1 MANLEPAAESCYKY
15 HNLQAVKNNSL
26 NDRARES
33 KAVGFTLIE
42 LLTVIAIIAILAA
55 ILIPT
60 ISSVRESA
68 NASKSVSNLRQI
80 GSGFQLLMINKKT
93 PGKGNRLGSFPSYAG
108 KDDQL
113 IAYTWPDLI
122 GQQLGFVERID
133 GSYRWNVAPA
143 ETVFQ
148 SPFREIA
155 FDPSSCKTT
164 SGYGYNYIGLGEWSS
179 PSDHKAN
186 ERTDG
191 KGKMHTNLLKNPAKM
206 VVVAESNADG
216 IMDLLVWPDVPA
228 YTVSDAYNGGGHYL
242 FADWHV
248 EFMKKSKVVA
258 NKAKYFDPTSN

>member
-1 MANLEPAAESCYKY
+1 MKKISLS
-15 HNLQAVKNNSL
+15 NSL
-26 NDRARES
+26 RFRKTA
-33 KAVGFTLIE
+33 GFTLIE

-60 ISSVRESA
+60 IAGVRESA

-80 GSGFQLLMINKKT
+80 GSGFQLLMINQKT

-108 KDDQL
+108 QDDQG

-133 GSYRWNVAPA
+133 GDYRWNVAPA

-155 FDPSSCKTT
+155 FDPSSGPTCEAT
-164 SGYGYNYIGLGEWSS
+164 SGYGYNYSWLGEWSG
-179 PSDHKAN
+179 PNWRKEKD
-186 ERTDG
+186 DG
-191 KGKMHTNLLKNPAKM
+191 TGVMHTYLLKNPAKM
-206 VVVAESNADG
+206 VVVAESNGDG
-216 IMDLLVWPDVPA
+216 IYDNLINPDIPTF
-228 YTVSDAYNGGGHYL
+228 TVSDAYNGGGHYL

-248 EFMKKSKVVA
+248 EFIEKSKVLA

>member
-1 MANLEPAAESCYKY
+1 MKKISLS
-15 HNLQAVKNNSL
+15 NSL
-26 NDRARES
+26 RSPKNE
-33 KAVGFTLIE
+33 GFTLIE

-60 ISSVRESA
+60 IAGVRESA

-80 GSGFQLLMINKKT
+80 GSGFQLLMINQKT

-108 KDDQL
+108 QDDQR

-133 GSYRWNVAPA
+133 GDYRWNVAPA

-148 SPFREIA
+148 NPFREVA

-164 SGYGYNYIGLGEWSS
+164 SGYGYNYKGLGEWSS
-179 PSDHKAN
+179 PIDHSVDDKSN
-186 ERTDG
+186 TSG
-191 KGKMHTNLLKNPAKM
+191 LGQMHVYILKNPAKI
-206 VVVAESNADG
+206 VVIAESNGDG
-216 IMDLLVWPDVPA
+216 KMDHLVWPAVPA

-248 EFMKKSKVVA
+248 EFIEKSKVLA
-258 NKAKYFDPTSN
+258 NKAKYFDPRSN

>member
-1 MANLEPAAESCYKY
+1 MKKKSLHCQSPVQKAA
-15 HNLQAVKNNSL
+15 
-26 NDRARES
+26 
-33 KAVGFTLIE
+33 FTLIE

-55 ILIPT
+55 ILIPAVAR
-60 ISSVRESA
+60 VRESSK
-68 NASKSVSNLRQI
+68 ASKSVSNLRQI

-93 PGKGNRLGSFPSYAG
+93 PGKGNRPGSFPSYAG
-108 KDDQL
+108 KDDQG

-133 GSYRWNVAPA
+133 RSYRWNVAPA

-155 FDPSSCKTT
+155 FDPSNCKTT

-179 PSDHKAN
+179 PSRHLADD
-186 ERTDG
+186 RTDDSG
-191 KGKMHTNLLKNPAKM
+191 LGRMHTYMLKNPAKM

-216 IMDLLVWPDVPA
+216 QSDHMLWPAWPPA
-228 YTVSDAYNGGGHYL
+228 SVSDAYNGGGHYL

-248 EFMKKSKVVA
+248 EFIDKSKVLA
-258 NKAKYFDPTSN
+258 NKAKYFDPRSN

>member
-1 MANLEPAAESCYKY
+1 MQKITLSNALGSRKTE
-15 HNLQAVKNNSL
+15 
-26 NDRARES
+26 
-33 KAVGFTLIE
+33 GFTLIE

-60 ISSVRESA
+60 IAGVRESA
-68 NASKSVSNLRQI
+68 KASKSVSNLRQI
-80 GSGFQLLMINKKT
+80 GSGFQLLINQSA
-93 PGKGNRLGSFPSYAG
+93 PGKGNRQGSFPSYAG
-108 KDDQL
+108 QDDQG

-133 GSYRWNVAPA
+133 RSYRWNVAPA

-155 FDPSSCKTT
+155 FDPSNCKTT
-164 SGYGYNYIGLGEWSS
+164 SGYGYNYVGLGEWSS
-179 PSDHKAN
+179 AN
-186 ERTDG
+186 QRLADDRTDG

-206 VVVAESNADG
+206 VVVAESNGDGTADH
-216 IMDLLVWPDVPA
+216 MVWPAWPA
-228 YTVSDAYNGGGHYL
+228 ASVSDAYNGGGHYL

-248 EFMKKSKVVA
+248 EFIEKSKVLA

>member
-1 MANLEPAAESCYKY
+1 MQKITLSNALGSRKTE
-15 HNLQAVKNNSL
+15 
-26 NDRARES
+26 
-33 KAVGFTLIE
+33 GFTLIE

-60 ISSVRESA
+60 IAGVRESA
-68 NASKSVSNLRQI
+68 KASKSVSNLRQI

-108 KDDQL
+108 KDDQG

-122 GQQLGFVERID
+122 GQQLGFVEQKD
-133 GSYRWNVAPA
+133 GSYRWNVAPS

-155 FDPSSCKTT
+155 FDPTNCKTT
-164 SGYGYNYIGLGEWSS
+164 SGYGYNYVGLGEWSA
-179 PSDHKAN
+179 AN
-186 ERTDG
+186 LHLADDRTDG

-206 VVVAESNADG
+206 VVVAESNGDGTADH
-216 IMDLLVWPDVPA
+216 MVWPAWPA
-228 YTVSDAYNGGGHYL
+228 ASVSDAYNGGGHYL

-248 EFMKKSKVVA
+248 EFIEKSKVLA
-258 NKAKYFDPTSN
+258 NKEKYFDPTSN

>member
-1 MANLEPAAESCYKY
+1 MQKITLS
-15 HNLQAVKNNSL
+15 NSL
-26 NDRARES
+26 GSRKTA
-33 KAVGFTLIE
+33 GFTLIE

-60 ISSVRESA
+60 IAGVRESA
-68 NASKSVSNLRQI
+68 KASKSVSNLRQI
-80 GSGFQLLMINKKT
+80 GSGFQLLINQSA
-93 PGKGNRLGSFPSYAG
+93 PGKGNRQGSFPSYAG
-108 KDDQL
+108 QDDQG

-133 GSYRWNVAPA
+133 GDYRWNVAPA

-155 FDPSSCKTT
+155 FDPSSGPTCEAT
-164 SGYGYNYIGLGEWSS
+164 SGYGYNYSWLGEWSG
-179 PSDHKAN
+179 PNWRKEKD
-186 ERTDG
+186 DG
-191 KGKMHTNLLKNPAKM
+191 TGIMHTYLLKNPAKM
-206 VVVAESNADG
+206 VVVAESNGDG
-216 IMDLLVWPDVPA
+216 IFDNLINPDVPA

-248 EFMKKSKVVA
+248 EFIEKSKVLA

>member
-1 MANLEPAAESCYKY
+1 MQKITLSNALGSRKTE
-15 HNLQAVKNNSL
+15 
-26 NDRARES
+26 
-33 KAVGFTLIE
+33 GFTLIE

-60 ISSVRESA
+60 IAGVRESA
-68 NASKSVSNLRQI
+68 KASKSVSNLRQI
-80 GSGFQLLMINKKT
+80 GSGFQLLMINQKT
-93 PGKGNRLGSFPSYAG
+93 PGKGNRQGSFPSYAG
-108 KDDQL
+108 QDDQG

-133 GSYRWNVAPA
+133 RSYRWNVAPA

-155 FDPSSCKTT
+155 FDPSNCKTT
-164 SGYGYNYIGLGEWSS
+164 SGYGYNYVGLGEWSS
-179 PSDHKAN
+179 AN
-186 ERTDG
+186 YHEANKRTDG
-191 KGKMHTNLLKNPAKM
+191 KGKMHTNLLKNPAKT

-216 IMDLLVWPDVPA
+216 NMDLLVWPANPG

-248 EFMKKSKVVA
+248 EFIEKSKVLA
-258 NKAKYFDPTSN
+258 NKAKYFDPRSN

>member
-1 MANLEPAAESCYKY
+1 MQKITLSNALGSRKTE
-15 HNLQAVKNNSL
+15 
-26 NDRARES
+26 
-33 KAVGFTLIE
+33 GFTLIE

-60 ISSVRESA
+60 IAGVRESA
-68 NASKSVSNLRQI
+68 KASKSVSNLRQI
-80 GSGFQLLMINKKT
+80 GSGFQLLINQSA
-93 PGKGNRLGSFPSYAG
+93 PGKGNRQGSFPSYAG
-108 KDDQL
+108 QDDQG

-133 GSYRWNVAPA
+133 RSYRWNVAPA

-155 FDPSSCKTT
+155 FDPSNCKTT
-164 SGYGYNYIGLGEWSS
+164 SGYGYNYVGLGEWSS
-179 PSDHKAN
+179 AN
-186 ERTDG
+186 QHLADDRTDG

-206 VVVAESNADG
+206 VVVAESNGDGTADH
-216 IMDLLVWPDVPA
+216 MVWPAWPA
-228 YTVSDAYNGGGHYL
+228 ASVSDAYNGGGHYL

-248 EFMKKSKVVA
+248 EFIEKSKVLA

>member
-1 MANLEPAAESCYKY
+1 MKKISLS
-15 HNLQAVKNNSL
+15 NSL
-26 NDRARES
+26 RFRKTA
-33 KAVGFTLIE
+33 GFTLIE

-60 ISSVRESA
+60 IAGVRESA

-80 GSGFQLLMINKKT
+80 GSGFQLLINQSA
-93 PGKGNRLGSFPSYAG
+93 PGKGNRQGSFPSYAG
-108 KDDQL
+108 QDDQG

-155 FDPSSCKTT
+155 FDPTSGPTCGAT
-164 SGYGYNYIGLGEWSS
+164 SGYGYNYVGLGEWSS
-179 PSDHKAN
+179 AN
-186 ERTDG
+186 QHLADDRTDG

-216 IMDLLVWPDVPA
+216 KMDLLVWPDVPA

-248 EFMKKSKVVA
+248 EFIEKSKVLA

>member
-1 MANLEPAAESCYKY
+1 LNKKSLHYKSRDPE
-15 HNLQAVKNNSL
+15 A
-26 NDRARES
+26 
-33 KAVGFTLIE
+33 KAFTLIE

-55 ILIPT
+55 ILIPAVAR
-60 ISSVRESA
+60 VRESA
-68 NASKSVSNLRQI
+68 KASKSVSNLRQI
-80 GSGFQLLMINKKT
+80 GSGFQLLIMNGP
-93 PGKGNRLGSFPSYAG
+93 PGKGNRPGSFPSYAG
-108 KDDQL
+108 QDDQL
-113 IAYTWPDLI
+113 IAYTWPDLV

-133 GSYRWNVAPA
+133 GDYRWNVAPA

-191 KGKMHTNLLKNPAKM
+191 KGKMHTNLLKNPAKI
-206 VVVAESNADG
+206 VVVAESNNDG
-216 IMDLLVWPDVPA
+216 ILDLLVWPDVPA

-248 EFMKKSKVVA
+248 EFIDKSKVLA
-258 NKAKYFDPTSN
+258 NKNQYFDPTSN

>member
-1 MANLEPAAESCYKY
+1 M
-15 HNLQAVKNNSL
+15 KNNSL

-155 FDPSSCKTT
+155 FDPSSGPSCGAT

-179 PSDHKAN
+179 PSQHLAD
-186 ERTDG
+186 ERTDNSG
-191 KGKMHTNLLKNPAKM
+191 LGQMHVYILKNPAKT
-206 VVVAESNADG
+206 VVVAESNGDG
-216 IMDLLVWPDVPA
+216 KSDHMVWPAWPA
-228 YTVSDAYNGGGHYL
+228 ATVSDAYIGGGHYL

>member
-1 MANLEPAAESCYKY
+1 MKKISLS
-15 HNLQAVKNNSL
+15 NSL
-26 NDRARES
+26 RSRKTA
-33 KAVGFTLIE
+33 GFTLIE

-60 ISSVRESA
+60 IAGVRESA

-80 GSGFQLLMINKKT
+80 GSGFQLLLINQSP

-108 KDDQL
+108 QDDQG

-133 GSYRWNVAPA
+133 RSYRWNVAPA

-155 FDPSSCKTT
+155 FDPTNCKTT
-164 SGYGYNYIGLGEWSS
+164 SGYGYNYVALGDWSS
-179 PSDHKAN
+179 PDFRPV
-186 ERTDG
+186 RTDD
-191 KGKMHTNLLKNPAKM
+191 KGRMHVYNLKNPAKM
-206 VVVAESNADG
+206 VVVTESNADG
-216 IMDLLVWPDVPA
+216 NMDHLVWPANPG

-248 EFMKKSKVVA
+248 EFIEKSKVLA

>member
-1 MANLEPAAESCYKY
+1 M
-15 HNLQAVKNNSL
+15 
-26 NDRARES
+26 
-33 KAVGFTLIE
+33 IE
-42 LLTVIAIIAILAA
+42 LLTVIAIVAILTA

-60 ISSVRESA
+60 IASVRETA

-80 GSGFQLLMINKKT
+80 GSGFQLLLINKKT

-113 IAYTWPDLI
+113 ITYTWPDLI
-122 GQQLGFVERID
+122 GQQLGIVERID
-133 GSYRWNVAPA
+133 GSYRWNAAPS

-155 FDPSSCKTT
+155 FDPAKCNTT

-179 PSDHKAN
+179 PSQHSADS
-186 ERTDG
+186 RTDNSG
-191 KGKMHTNLLKNPAKM
+191 LGRMHTHLLKNPAKT

-216 IMDLLVWPDVPA
+216 QADHMLWPAWPA
-228 YTVSDAYNGGGHYL
+228 AGVSGAYNGGGHYL

-248 EFMKKSKVVA
+248 EFIEKSKVLA
-258 NKAKYFDPTSN
+258 NIKQYFDPRSN

>member
-1 MANLEPAAESCYKY
+1 MKKISLS
-15 HNLQAVKNNSL
+15 NSL
-26 NDRARES
+26 RFRKTA
-33 KAVGFTLIE
+33 GFTLIE

-60 ISSVRESA
+60 IAGVRESA

-80 GSGFQLLMINKKT
+80 GSGFQLLINQSA
-93 PGKGNRLGSFPSYAG
+93 PGKGNRQGSFPSYAG
-108 KDDQL
+108 QDDQG

-133 GSYRWNVAPA
+133 GDYRWNVAPA

-155 FDPSSCKTT
+155 FDPSSGPTCGAT
-164 SGYGYNYIGLGEWSS
+164 SGYGYNYVGLGEWSS
-179 PSDHKAN
+179 AN
-186 ERTDG
+186 QHLADDRTDG

-206 VVVAESNADG
+206 VVVAESNGDGTADH
-216 IMDLLVWPDVPA
+216 MVWPGWPKA
-228 YTVSDAYNGGGHYL
+228 SVSDAYNGGGHYL

-248 EFMKKSKVVA
+248 EFIEKSKVVA
-258 NKAKYFDPTSN
+258 NWAKYFDPTSN

>member
-1 MANLEPAAESCYKY
+1 MA
-15 HNLQAVKNNSL
+15 
-26 NDRARES
+26 
-33 KAVGFTLIE
+33 FTLIE
-42 LLTVIAIIAILAA
+42 LLTVIAIFAILAA
-55 ILIPT
+55 ILIPAVAR
-60 ISSVRESA
+60 VRESA
-68 NASKSVSNLRQI
+68 KASKSVSNLRQI
-80 GSGFQLLMINKKT
+80 GSGFQLLTMDGP
-93 PGKGNRLGSFPSYAG
+93 PGKGNRPGSFPSYAG
-108 KDDQL
+108 KDD
-113 IAYTWPDLI
+113 IGMTYTWPDLV

-155 FDPSSCKTT
+155 FDPTSGPTCGAT
-164 SGYGYNYIGLGEWSS
+164 SGYGYNYVGLGEWSS
-179 PSDHKAN
+179 AN
-186 ERTDG
+186 QHLADDRTDG

-216 IMDLLVWPDVPA
+216 KMDLLVWPDVPA

-248 EFMKKSKVVA
+248 EFIEKSKVLA